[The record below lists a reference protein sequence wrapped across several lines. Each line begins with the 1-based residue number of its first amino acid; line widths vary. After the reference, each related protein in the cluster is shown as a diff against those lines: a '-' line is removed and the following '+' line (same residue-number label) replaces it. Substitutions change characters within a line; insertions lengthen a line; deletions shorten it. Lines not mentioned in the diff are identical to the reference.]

1 MSSKLNRNEIKR
13 FSRQV
18 ILKNVGII
26 LFKNSDALEALLRS
40 QAEIFLKIPKN
51 HEVSFLTDEQCMDL
65 ISWDAEKFR
74 KKMVK

>member
-1 MSSKLNRNEIKR
+1 MGL
-13 FSRQV
+13 
-18 ILKNVGII
+18 I
-26 LFKNSDALEALLRS
+26 LFEESPALEALLRS

-51 HEVSFLTDEQCMDL
+51 HAVSFLTDEQCMDL